1 MYYFR
6 SGQQRTGAQ
15 KIQFSALV
23 NISRNGITMLIR
35 FRNSLPR
42 TFAIAILLVTTPL
55 LSFSQAPIVK
65 STIKTFSL
73 GTGASGAASIA
84 AGDLNGDGLL
94 DLITANA
101 STNNISVLLGDGKG
115 DFGPAKLFAVG
126 GQPKSIAL
134 ADFNRDG
141 KLDVV
146 TANYS
151 SGTISVLFGN
161 GDGTFQPQVTL
172 TAGTQTIS
180 VATGDMNNDGIPDIV
195 VTNTQSENTDTFLSN
210 GDGTFQPTKQFVF
223 NNGYA
228 GMTKI
233 ALGDMNQDGILDV
246 VGIYGYGQGFQVWIG
261 NGDGTFVDWSNSS
274 SYGTIAYPQGL
285 ALGDFSGDGKL
296 DVATSL
302 YEDNLIGVSVNDG
315 NGNFSHAFGS
325 PAPPAPIL
333 LTVAD
338 LNGDSKLDEISTGL
352 TSPVINVALGQG
364 NRYFT
369 PSVRY
374 NVGTPPTAAVVGNFN
389 NDKRPDI
396 AFTTANAVGVIFR

>member
-1 MYYFR
+1 M
-6 SGQQRTGAQ
+6 
-15 KIQFSALV
+15 
-23 NISRNGITMLIR
+23 
-35 FRNSLPR
+35 
-42 TFAIAILLVTTPL
+42 AILLTAAL
-55 LSFSQAPIVK
+55 PITLAQTAIVR

-73 GTGASGAASIA
+73 GAGASGASALA
-84 AGDLNGDGLL
+84 AGDLNGDGSL
-94 DLITANA
+94 DLVTANT

-115 DFGPAKLFAVG
+115 NFSPAKLFPVG
-126 GQPKSIAL
+126 GEPKAIAL

-146 TANYS
+146 TANFS

-161 GDGTFQPQVTL
+161 GDGTFQPQQTFA
-172 TAGTQTIS
+172 AGIQTVS
-180 VATGDMNNDGIPDIV
+180 VVTGDMNNDGIPDIV

-210 GDGTFQPTKQFVF
+210 GDGTFQAAKEFVF

-246 VGIYGYGQGFQVWIG
+246 VGIYGYGQGFQVWTG
-261 NGDGTFVDWSNSS
+261 NGDGTFVFWSNSS

-296 DVATSL
+296 DVATAL
-302 YEDNLIGVSVNDG
+302 YEDNQIGVSVNDG

-333 LTVAD
+333 MTVAD
-338 LNGDSKLDEISTGL
+338 LNGDGKLDEISTGL
-352 TSPVINVALGQG
+352 TSGVIDVALGQG

-369 PSVRY
+369 PSIRY

-396 AFTTANAVGVIFR
+396 AFTTAEAVGVIFR